1 MEEEKQERHWYV
13 IHSYSGYENKV
24 RTNLERKVQSL
35 GMENEIFNVVI
46 PMEKEVELSKEGKK
60 KLVERKVFPGYVLVE
75 MIVNDRSWYAVRNT
89 PGVTGFVGSGTK
101 PIPLTD
107 AEVQQIMHSMGVEEE
122 RPHIDFQLQ
131 QMVRLKSG
139 PFADQVGRICD
150 INEERGKLKVLV
162 DMVGRETPV
171 EIDFTQVEEAE

>member
-13 IHSYSGYENKV
+13 IHTYSGYENKV

-35 GMENEIFNVVI
+35 GMENEIFNVII
-46 PMEKEVELSKEGKK
+46 PMEKEVEVKDGKK

-107 AEVQQIMHSMGVEEE
+107 AEVQQIMRAMGVEEE
-122 RPHIDFQLQ
+122 RPHIDFQLH
-131 QMVRLKSG
+131 QMVRLKAG
-139 PFADQVGRICD
+139 PLVGQVGRISD

-162 DMVGRETPV
+162 DMFGRETSV